1 MLKFRIRE
9 PLSLV
14 SANDGIELVNPYSP
28 QSKIAAYRSVSAH
41 GAVADTHPHALVL
54 TVFDA
59 AIERMNAARACI
71 ANGETRR
78 QAGLLHA
85 AVVLV
90 AELRGSLDLQKGGP
104 LAQNLSNLYEYMTR
118 RLMHANLNS
127 DAAAV
132 AEVAALLGEIR
143 GAWAAIGPEVRQQPA
158 PRGESAA

>member
-1 MLKFRIRE
+1 
-9 PLSLV
+9 
-14 SANDGIELVNPYSP
+14 VNPYSP
-28 QSKIAAYRSVSAH
+28 QSKLAAYRSVSAH

-54 TVFDA
+54 TLFDA
-59 AIERMNAARACI
+59 ALERMNAARACI
-71 ANGETRR
+71 ERRETRR
-78 QAGLLHA
+78 MAGLLHA
-85 AVVLV
+85 AVILV

-143 GAWAAIGPEVRQQPA
+143 GAWAAIGPEVRSQSQSDIT
-158 PRGESAA
+158 SAA